1 MSTAALLVLVP
12 GTSAACRARTR
23 PTQLAQVRR
32 ALTETPAINV
42 PPVTRDEGPVF
53 RVTIQG
59 KRPVE
64 PLWANWSA
72 VPTYI
77 RPWFRADHH
86 EFLEQVLKNR
96 ERAEE
101 FRGPTLY
108 PIGIDMVKVGQ
119 FLAKQIK
126 AANRKQ
132 QEQNASEEVRQALE
146 QLLACRT
153 NSNRPG
159 LLIRPPLQVQ
169 QML

>member
-1 MSTAALLVLVP
+1 MSTAALLVLV
-12 GTSAACRARTR
+12 
-23 PTQLAQVRR
+23 LAQGPPVETGQADELARVRR
-32 ALTETPAINV
+32 ALAETPAINV
-42 PPVTRDEGPVF
+42 PPVRTGEGPVF

-64 PLWANWSA
+64 ALWGNWSA
-72 VPTYI
+72 VPSNI

-119 FLAKQIK
+119 FLARRIK

-132 QEQNASEEVRQALE
+132 QEQNAREEVRLAME
-146 QLLACRT
+146 EHRACRT
-153 NSNRPG
+153 NSARPG
-159 LLIRPPLQVQ
+159 C
-169 QML
+169 

>member
-1 MSTAALLVLVP
+1 MSTAALLVLV
-12 GTSAACRARTR
+12 
-23 PTQLAQVRR
+23 LAQGPPVETGQADELARVRR

-42 PPVTRDEGPVF
+42 PPVNRGEGPVF

-59 KRPVE
+59 KKPVE
-64 PLWANWSA
+64 ALWDNWSA
-72 VPTYI
+72 VPSNI
-77 RPWFRADHH
+77 RPWFRAYHH

-119 FLAKQIK
+119 FLDRRIK

-132 QEQNASEEVRQALE
+132 QEQNAREEVRQALE

-159 LLIRPPLQVQ
+159 C
-169 QML
+169 